1 MEWQHCSRQ
10 GDGTLRTNVRP
21 KGFACQMVSYGFVWV
36 DDARWVV
43 TGRYWLQNW
52 NWSAVDYWKWLKTL
66 TLGIASPA
74 GRWFHGNDGAI
85 SGDLTRR
92 FWPWPAIVVA
102 PGVPSCWTFW
112 RKATM
117 GDWWLKLDCDDEDFI
132 SKTPMTMSWLYI
144 CIYNYIYIW
153 MYIIIHIYI
162 HILMVL
168 FLYPK
173 KSCLPWD
180 SDHLRPLDGRTHEQ
194 HWTTN
199 YVKHCEGIVIS
210 IFFAVPA
217 RDVSTSACQ
226 HALGWRG
233 GQRDYCSSQ
242 GQQKWYEITRQGNWS
257 QMLFNSFV

>member
-1 MEWQHCSRQ
+1 MTALLPAGRWHPPS
-10 GDGTLRTNVRP
+10 NVRP

-162 HILMVL
+162 YIYWWYCFYTPKSLVCPETQTISDHWMEEHMNNIEQQIMLNIVKALSSRFFLL
-168 FLYPK
+168 FLPGM
-173 KSCLPWD
+173 SQLLHASTRLGD
-180 SDHLRPLDGRTHEQ
+180 EEGRGTIAPH
-194 HWTTN
+194 
-199 YVKHCEGIVIS
+199 K
-210 IFFAVPA
+210 
-217 RDVSTSACQ
+217 VS
-226 HALGWRG
+226 RN
-233 GQRDYCSSQ
+233 DM
-242 GQQKWYEITRQGNWS
+242 K
-257 QMLFNSFV
+257 